1 MKQYVKYLKLKIIVT
16 GILSLVFI
24 ILLVKLLNFENTLGF
39 SLLIIG
45 SIVTMG
51 YTYLRYNYYSKIN
64 KFDKE
69 VLESLK

>member
-1 MKQYVKYLKLKIIVT
+1 MKQDVKYLKLKIIVT

-45 SIVTMG
+45 SIVTIG
-51 YTYLRYNYYSKIN
+51 YNYLRYNYYSKIN

-69 VLESLK
+69 VIESLK

>member
-45 SIVTMG
+45 SIVTIG
-51 YTYLRYNYYSKIN
+51 YKYLRYNYYSKIN

-69 VLESLK
+69 VLKSLK

>member
-1 MKQYVKYLKLKIIVT
+1 MRQYIKYLKLKIIVT
-16 GILSLVFI
+16 GILSLVSI

-45 SIVTMG
+45 SIVTIG
-51 YTYLRYNYYSKIN
+51 YTYLRYNHYSKIN

-69 VLESLK
+69 VLETLK

>member
-45 SIVTMG
+45 SIVTIG
-51 YTYLRYNYYSKIN
+51 YNYLRYNYYSKIN

>member
-45 SIVTMG
+45 SIVTIG
-51 YTYLRYNYYSKIN
+51 YNYLRYNYYSKIN

-69 VLESLK
+69 VLKSLK

>member
-24 ILLVKLLNFENTLGF
+24 ILLVNLLNFENTLGF

-45 SIVTMG
+45 SIVTIG
-51 YTYLRYNYYSKIN
+51 YNYLRYNYYSKIN

>member
-45 SIVTMG
+45 SIVTIG
-51 YTYLRYNYYSKIN
+51 YNYLRY
-64 KFDKE
+64 
-69 VLESLK
+69 

>member
-1 MKQYVKYLKLKIIVT
+1 MKQDVKYLKLKIIVT

>member
-69 VLESLK
+69 VLKSLK